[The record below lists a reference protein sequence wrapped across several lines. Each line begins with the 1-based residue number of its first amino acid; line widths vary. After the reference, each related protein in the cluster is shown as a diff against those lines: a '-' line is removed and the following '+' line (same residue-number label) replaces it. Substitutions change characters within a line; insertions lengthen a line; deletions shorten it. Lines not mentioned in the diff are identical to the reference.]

1 MLQNKKAGRV
11 KVLEQSGQWLEIRSG
26 WLGIRSNHILH
37 DVTYKC
43 FLFFCELYFDK
54 AHFLVNCRV
63 MTEKVNID

>member
-43 FLFFCELYFDK
+43 FLFF
-54 AHFLVNCRV
+54 VNSISIRRIFSSIA
-63 MTEKVNID
+63 E